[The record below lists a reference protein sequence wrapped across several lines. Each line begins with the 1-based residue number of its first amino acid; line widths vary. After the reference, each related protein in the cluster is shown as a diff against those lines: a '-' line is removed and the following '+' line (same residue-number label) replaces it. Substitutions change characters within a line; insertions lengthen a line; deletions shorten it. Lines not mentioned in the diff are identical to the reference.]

1 MTLENKEPDAALL
14 RKQARYIFTVGKMVR
29 RHLLQGLASGSAR
42 GGDCCHGELSLAQ
55 LNLLLTVRGQQ
66 ELTLTELADLLGVS
80 PPSVSVM
87 VERLVD
93 KGLLVRERSTAD
105 RRKVVISL
113 SPDAMQDLDRIEE
126 QMIAAFVDLVR
137 DLGPET
143 ARQWYG
149 VLQQVEK
156 VLLQRIG
163 RLPAGVRGD
172 DSKMDGKQRDR

>member
-1 MTLENKEPDAALL
+1 MDNKETDAALL
-14 RKQARYIFTVGKMVR
+14 RKQARYIFTVGKMLR
-29 RHLLQGLASGSAR
+29 RHLLQGLAETAAR
-42 GGDCCHGELSLAQ
+42 GDNCCHGELSLAQ

-105 RRKVVISL
+105 RRKVVIGL
-113 SPDAMQDLDRIEE
+113 SPDATDDLDRIEE
-126 QMIAAFVDLVR
+126 QMIASFVDLVR
-137 DLGPET
+137 ELGPET
-143 ARQWYG
+143 AQQWYR

-156 VLLQRIG
+156 VLQQRLG
-163 RLPAGVRGD
+163 RQGGVSRSGSGAAD
-172 DSKMDGKQRDR
+172 MNGNRTGR